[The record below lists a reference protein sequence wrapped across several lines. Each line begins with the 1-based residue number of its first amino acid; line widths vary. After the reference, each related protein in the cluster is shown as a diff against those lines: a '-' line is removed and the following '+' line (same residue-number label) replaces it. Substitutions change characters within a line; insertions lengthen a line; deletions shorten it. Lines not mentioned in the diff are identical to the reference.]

1 MVLLRGTDVV
11 HVEGARAGAAE
22 LEDVAAGPKHS
33 TVDDGAGCKRQ
44 REWTWA
50 RSEVDRRA
58 AVDGTG
64 IEDAAGP
71 GGCETVVE
79 RAGIDDRALRVA
91 GDDKGLVDRRPGL
104 VGDRIAAIAGDG
116 EPVVERAGIVDRI
129 LAARDAE
136 GLIDRRAGTV
146 RDRVDAAS
154 GDREPVVERAG
165 IVDRVLAARDAEC
178 LVDERSGLIRD
189 VVDARTADDQAI
201 IESAAVDDRVL
212 TIPADRDLAVDVVAG
227 GGGDAVA
234 AVAGDRD
241 PTVEVAATRDD
252 DRTVAA
258 TKFPLIEPFPVLLNV
273 WLDPA
278 TVLN

>member
-1 MVLLRGTDVV
+1 MHGTIMD
-11 HVEGARAGAAE
+11 
-22 LEDVAAGPKHS
+22 P
-33 TVDDGAGCKRQ
+33 T
-44 REWTWA
+44 
-50 RSEVDRRA
+50 
-58 AVDGTG
+58 
-64 IEDAAGP
+64 
-71 GGCETVVE
+71 
-79 RAGIDDRALRVA
+79 
-91 GDDKGLVDRRPGL
+91 
-104 VGDRIAAIAGDG
+104 
-116 EPVVERAGIVDRI
+116 
-129 LAARDAE
+129 
-136 GLIDRRAGTV
+136 AGTFAGFIV
-146 RDRVDAAS
+146 EPIDVLTMDMEDIPPAAS